1 MISLIAAM
9 DNNNVI
15 GYENDMPWSLPN
27 DLKHFKEV
35 TSHHTVIMGRKTY
48 QSIGKPLPNR
58 KNVILSRSGF
68 QTDDDVEVISSIEE
82 IQKRAET
89 EEVFVIGGGTIYEQV
104 LPYADR
110 LYITRID
117 AEFKGD
123 TYFPKFSED
132 EWEVIDEKEGI
143 LNDRNE
149 YKHTFYTYSRR

>member
-15 GYENDMPWSLPN
+15 GYENDMPWNLPN

-48 QSIGKPLPNR
+48 QSIGRPLPNR

-123 TYFPKFSED
+123 TYFPKFNED

>member
-143 LNDRNE
+143 LNERNE